1 MKCVTDILRHTGAV
15 FAVLLTAASVSWAD
29 DCCYYSKWITT
40 WIEQTPDNSGKCHM
54 ENVPDDSEYPDHS
67 IPYKLRSGRE
77 LCPKHRSQM
86 DWEYFWKNG
95 RRISGVRYFG
105 SEVRMTLAFKES
117 FVPDGPVRIFRD
129 EKLFCE
135 VPINGKGKPDG
146 IVREFSPAGK
156 LTHGFRMADGKR
168 EGSFVKFDEDGRL
181 HSFACGDKPFF
192 DGDAERCGFSGKPAV
207 VKLPN
212 GRTLTHRKG
221 KLIME
226 ESVNSNGARTVKK
239 YAFSDKGTETVLI
252 TEYFKNGNLYQSY
265 SKRDGNLDGEFRE
278 LYEDGSTAEEG
289 IAEQGRIIE
298 IRKFFRNGKPKL
310 EARLNKSG
318 DLCEARIFT
327 PEGMTDREGTFKSY
341 RKSVAWVVPH
351 GKVRNY
357 FYDGTLLDEGKY
369 LDGSRDGSHTFY
381 LKEGKKEEIDYVK
394 GKPLRV
400 REFDAKGV
408 LVKESEIYDDGSKR
422 EIQKSL

>member
-15 FAVLLTAASVSWAD
+15 FAVLLTATSVSWAD
-29 DCCYYSKWITT
+29 DCSDYLKWITT

-67 IPYKLRSGRE
+67 IPYKLRNDKE
-77 LCPKHRSQM
+77 FCPKHRSQM
-86 DWEYFWKNG
+86 DWEYLWKNG

-117 FVPDGPVRIFRD
+117 FIPDGPVRIFRD

-146 IVREFSPAGK
+146 ILREFSPEGK
-156 LTHGFRMADGKR
+156 LTHGFCMADGKR
-168 EGSFVKFDEDGRL
+168 VGSFVKFDENGRL
-181 HSFACGDKPFF
+181 HSFACGDKPIF
-192 DGDAERCGFSGKPAV
+192 DGDVERCGFNGKPAV

-212 GRTLTHRKG
+212 GKTLTHLKG
-221 KLIME
+221 KLTME

-265 SKRDGNLDGEFRE
+265 SKRDGNLEGEFRE
-278 LYEDGSTAEEG
+278 LYDDGSTAEEG

-310 EARLNKSG
+310 EARLNKTG

-327 PEGMTDREGTFKSY
+327 PEGMPDREGTFKSS

-357 FYDGTLLDEGKY
+357 FHDGTLLDEGKY
-369 LDGSRDGSHTFY
+369 LDGSRDGSHTYY

-400 REFDAKGV
+400 REFDDKGV
-408 LVKESEIYDDGSKR
+408 LVKESEIYEDGSKR
-422 EIQKSL
+422 TIRDH